1 MILDRNHW
9 PWFGFVLVA
18 GAVVQ
23 PPLANIVPR
32 VSFSP

>member
-18 GAVVQ
+18 SAVAGGTVV
-23 PPLANIVPR
+23 LGVAR
-32 VSFSP
+32 MAG